1 MGSKLRKIAAY
12 ILRFFEVCPCLGV
25 DCSDNSNFHKLNY
38 ILMKRTLVLVCFC
51 LAISAVANAQFSNLK
66 NSISLDANAVTL
78 GNVTETGSG
87 YGFTYARHLA
97 KDRVSIGGRLGYI
110 KARGEDVT
118 VNGFSSYARRSER
131 FTADLT
137 VAYNFLKSPRHAL
150 RLGVGPSAWL
160 RKDDILRGFT
170 FVKEEIDSPKI
181 DRVDFAREDVQEVNF
196 GGHLMGEYEFSVTQS
211 LVLGV
216 RGDLVQFNR
225 NKTALNRMAGFKV
238 GYRF

>member
-1 MGSKLRKIAAY
+1 MR
-12 ILRFFEVCPCLGV
+12 
-25 DCSDNSNFHKLNY
+25 
-38 ILMKRTLVLVCFC
+38 RTLVLICFC

-97 KDRVSIGGRLGYI
+97 KDRISVEGRLGYI
-110 KARGEDVT
+110 TAKGKDLSA
-118 VNGFSSYARRSER
+118 NGFSSYARRSER

-137 VAYNFLKSPRHAL
+137 VAYNFFKSPRHSL
-150 RLGVGPSAWL
+150 RLGVGPSVWL
-160 RKDDILRGFT
+160 RKDDVAKGMI
-170 FVKEEIDSPKI
+170 FVKETIESPKI
-181 DRVDFAREDVQEVNF
+181 ERVDFLREDIQEVNF
-196 GGHLMGEYEFSVTQS
+196 GGHLVGEYEFSVTQS
-211 LVLGV
+211 LILGV
-216 RGDLVQFNR
+216 RGDLAQFNR